1 MKTNMH
7 YGAKPGIFA
16 YAQQLRKKM
25 TPAEEVIWNYLRK
38 NYREYHFRRQHP
50 IDEYVVD
57 FFSHHLKLIIEIDGL
72 IHTGPENIIKDKERE
87 TKLKGFGLDIL
98 RLNNGQVLCD
108 FASVKDI
115 IHLQIL
121 KSRSYQSPL

>member
-16 YAQQLRKKM
+16 YAQQLRKTM
-25 TPAEEVIWNYLRK
+25 TQAEEIIWNYLKK

-50 IDEYVVD
+50 ADIYVVD
-57 FFSHHLKLIIEIDGL
+57 FYSHHLKLVIEIDGM
-72 IHTGPENIIKDKERE
+72 IHSEPDKIIKDKERE
-87 TKLKGFGLDIL
+87 EKLKGFGLDIL
-98 RLNNGQVLCD
+98 RLNNDQVLCD

-121 KSRSYQSPL
+121 KSRSYQSL